1 MAKSEEQKA
10 QKAAPAPEQE
20 GVTEQTTVMA
30 PLSDEAVKAAAEAE
44 KAKDEKAKDTKKK
57 KAKKKQTIYTIKL
70 IPDDDGD
77 TKSIRLSER
86 VLKYGIASVAAG
98 ALLFVG
104 AFS

>member
-30 PLSDEAVKAAAEAE
+30 PLSDEAVKSAAEAE

-57 KAKKKQTIYTIKL
+57 KAKKVQAAEV
-70 IPDDDGD
+70 
-77 TKSIRLSER
+77 SEA
-86 VLKYGIASVAAG
+86 KAKENQHEQAE
-98 ALLFVG
+98 
-104 AFS
+104 

>member
-44 KAKDEKAKDTKKK
+44 KAKDEKGFARVAK
-57 KAKKKQTIYTIKL
+57 YL
-70 IPDDDGD
+70 REGPCPDCGG
-77 TKSIRLSER
+77 TRLSAR
-86 VLKYGIASVAAG
+86 ARAPGMVSSSH
-98 ALLFVG
+98 
-104 AFS
+104 FSLVPEK